1 MMTHGLL
8 LPTRALTV
16 VTSLDKLCWME
27 STADQSELFPVLSST
42 VKAKSWFVQWIEA
55 TEKHGPLMT
64 PAMCATTAAL
74 SRQRIHQLLEAGR
87 IAFVNVAGHRMI
99 PVASLDLFLSESRPS
114 GRPLRPGFS
123 EKFNALVTE
132 LRVERIKDSQ
142 K

>member
-1 MMTHGLL
+1 
-8 LPTRALTV
+8 
-16 VTSLDKLCWME
+16 ME